1 MLKLR
6 MTLMIILG
14 LALGA
19 FFAPAIQAQ
28 AQDVDAIVT
37 PDETEI
43 EVGGSVQLEIFAFIA
58 NSAGRTPVDIT
69 SIRFTVEPDSI
80 GAISE
85 DGFFV
90 AGRHVGTAFITVRI
104 VIGERVIEKVVVI
117 VIGHLP
123 KPFFDVTIEPAR
135 AVVPFGG
142 QQQFEVVLRKSNG
155 AVVEPKHVRWEVI
168 PPHLGEIS
176 DDGLFTAGNE
186 SLQGKVVAII
196 EIDNLRLRA
205 SANVFVAP
213 PATAAITGNVTNDAN
228 NSPIAGARVKAIL
241 LGRIHWVVRAET
253 DNLGNY
259 ELNDLIPGDYVVF
272 ANAEGFIG
280 EFYDD
285 TRLYREAT
293 VLQLEDN
300 ETVENINFGLSEGGK
315 IAGTV
320 IAESDSLPLANAH
333 VVAFLRVNPRVARH
347 AVTDENGN
355 YLIDALPPGSF
366 AVLADALG
374 YRAEY
379 YDNVQRLEDA
389 TLVNIDGTET
399 EEDINFALGIA
410 SAIRGVVTSE
420 ADGSPIAG
428 ARVHVFDSPFFNA
441 RLPIFRETRTNADGE
456 YILQVRPGEYYVFAT
471 AEGFN
476 GEFYDNTTNL
486 KEADLVTVFAD
497 SHTTGIDFALS
508 RRGSISGTVTNETNN
523 EPIIGAVVE
532 AFSETPLINFA
543 NSIAGFRA
551 RTDSSG
557 NYTIENVPSGKY
569 LVVAHAEGY
578 LPEFFEEAASKDS
591 ADLVVVEDNANVE
604 GIDFTLERGGS
615 ISGLVASESDSL
627 PIAGAL
633 VKVFTSNAGR
643 LLRTYTGNNGEYQ
656 VGGLPTGTYFVQVIA
671 RGFFSEFYDNARNI
685 HDADSVE
692 VRAPRETSGI
702 DVYLE
707 PKERRHGTIA
717 GRVISDVDETPIFG
731 AVVIAVRPNLRVP
744 QITFSGPDGNY
755 ELTDLPPGRYFVFAW
770 AEGFIGEFYRD
781 APAFRL
787 ADVVIVESNQ
797 ITDGID
803 FDLAPREQT
812 GIYIVRGKVVVS
824 SPGNSIASDQPIEG
838 ALVQAKV
845 NGEIEANAVTDAN
858 GEYIFFDLPA
868 GVYEMEATAAGF
880 ADATFSSDVVVG
892 EGHDADEVNLT
903 MTIDNVTDV
912 GDDGTG
918 ALPEVFALYQNYP
931 NPFNP
936 QTTIKYQLSQTSQV
950 TLKIFNILGQE
961 VRTLVNKQQPAGT
974 YSVQWDGK
982 DNLGRQASSGIYIFQ
997 INAGDAFKISK
1008 RMLLLK

>member
-6 MTLMIILG
+6 MTLMILLG

-28 AQDVDAIVT
+28 AQDVDVVVT

-43 EVGGSVQLEIFAFIA
+43 EVGGSVQLEAFAFIA
-58 NSAGRTPVDIT
+58 SAANRTPLDIT

-80 GAISE
+80 GTISE

-104 VIGERVIEKVVVI
+104 IIGERVIEKVVVI
-117 VIGHLP
+117 VIGRLP

-135 AVVPFGG
+135 AVVPFGE
-142 QQQFEVVLRKSNG
+142 QQQFEVVVRKPNG

-168 PPHLGEIS
+168 PSHLGEIS
-176 DDGLFTAGNE
+176 DDGLFTAGTE
-186 SLQGKVVAII
+186 SLQGKVVAIV

-205 SANVFVAP
+205 SARVFVAP
-213 PATAAITGNVTNDAN
+213 PATAAITGNITNDID

-300 ETVENINFGLSEGGK
+300 QTIENIDFGLSEGGK
-315 IAGTV
+315 IAGNV
-320 IAESDSLPLANAH
+320 IAENDSLPLANAH
-333 VVAFLRVNPRVARH
+333 VVAFLRVNPRIARH
-347 AVTDENGN
+347 TVTDNNGD
-355 YLIDALPPGSF
+355 YLVDALPPGSY
-366 AVLADALG
+366 AVRADAVGYRSEFYDDVRELADA
-374 YRAEY
+374 
-379 YDNVQRLEDA
+379 
-389 TLVNIDGTET
+389 TLIDIAATET
-399 EEDINFALGIA
+399 VEDVDFTLGIA

-420 ADGSPIAG
+420 VDGSPIAG
-428 ARVHVFDSPFFNA
+428 ARVHVFDSPFFNV
-441 RLPIFRETRTNADGE
+441 RLPVFRETRTNEDGE

-486 KEADLVTVFAD
+486 KEADLVAVFAD

-508 RRGSISGTVTNETNN
+508 RRGSLSGTATNETNG
-523 EPIIGAVVE
+523 EPIIGAAVE

-569 LVVAHAEGY
+569 LVLSHAEGY
-578 LPEFFEEAASKDS
+578 LPEFFEEAATKDS
-591 ADLVVVEDNANVE
+591 ADLVVVEANANVE
-604 GIDFTLERGGS
+604 DIDFTLERGGS

-633 VKVFTSNAGR
+633 VKVFSSNNR
-643 LLRTYTGNNGEYQ
+643 RHLRTYSGNNGEYR
-656 VGGLPTGTYFVQVIA
+656 VDGLPTGAYFVQVIA
-671 RGFFSEFYDNARNI
+671 RGFFSEFYDNARGLGQATPI
-685 HDADSVE
+685 AVA
-692 VRAPRETSGI
+692 APDETSDI

-707 PKERRHGTIA
+707 PKERRRGTIA
-717 GRVISDVDETPIFG
+717 GRVASDVDETPIFG

-755 ELTDLPPGRYFVFAW
+755 ELTDLAPGRYFVFAW
-770 AEGFIGEFYRD
+770 AEGFIGEFYQD

-787 ADVVIVESNQ
+787 ADVVIVEPNQ
-797 ITDGID
+797 VTDAIN
-803 FDLAPREQT
+803 FDLAPREQI
-812 GIYIVRGKVVVS
+812 GIYAVRGKIVVS
-824 SPGNSIASDQPIEG
+824 GAGNSLASDHPVEG
-838 ALVQAKV
+838 ALVQAKL

-858 GEYIFFDLPA
+858 GEYVFFDLPA
-868 GVYEMEATAAGF
+868 GAYEIEATAAGY

-892 EGHDADEVNLT
+892 DGQDADDVNLT
-903 MTIDNVTDV
+903 MNVDNVTDV
-912 GDDGTG
+912 DDDGTG

-936 QTTIKYQLSQTSQV
+936 QTTIKYQLPQTSQV

-961 VRTLVNKQQPAGT
+961 VRTLVKKQQPAGT
-974 YSVQWDGK
+974 HSVQWDGQ

-997 INAGDAFKISK
+997 INAGDAFKMSR